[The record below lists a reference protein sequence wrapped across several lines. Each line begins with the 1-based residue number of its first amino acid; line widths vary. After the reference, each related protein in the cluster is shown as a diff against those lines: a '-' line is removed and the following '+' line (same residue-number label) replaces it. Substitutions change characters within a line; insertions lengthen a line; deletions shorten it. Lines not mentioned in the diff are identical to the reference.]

1 VSVGT
6 KLLLILVFVA
16 LAPLGVFAA
25 SALAEH
31 EQALSDELAALHQKT
46 AEHGARMTTKTLAA
60 AQQALR
66 GLAGAIPWSE
76 LSAEE
81 RAGALLLVYDQ
92 LDDIAIVS
100 LLDERGA
107 GIGAS
112 LYRDRADDRHPRVD
126 VATLGAF
133 ARAVPLRRAQA
144 TPVLGD
150 VFGNEPMVTLAMP
163 VGAADAHWVLA
174 VALSLRG
181 ACTELAL
188 ANPPGVATRIEA
200 DDGRL
205 LCGSRTASGE
215 VLTATAR
222 TSAGWHVVAEQSRDA
237 AFASLRSVRIQSIV
251 WMALGALGAVIAG
264 AVLAQS
270 IQRPLY
276 ALTRGAEAL
285 AAGDLRHRVTS
296 VARDEIGVL
305 ARTFNRMGDEI
316 AKQDDEIRTWNKELQ
331 ARVDAR
337 TKELRDAQDQLLQS
351 KKLGAIAA
359 LGAGV
364 AHEINNPLTGVVGLT
379 QVLLARKDKLD
390 DKTVRSLTSI
400 EREALRIRD
409 IVDRLGTLAQASV
422 ADATRIEI
430 AGAVDAALAQHAD
443 QIAARG
449 IRVERVFAR
458 DVPLV
463 LGNADQLDHVF
474 AQLVDNALRAM
485 PDGGSLK
492 LVTRT
497 IDREAVVVEVID
509 TGRGI
514 APEVL
519 DRIFEPFFTTK
530 DHWHG
535 AGLGLAVAH
544 RIVEAHQG
552 SIRAA
557 STVGAGTTMTITFP
571 AAGRAA
577 HLV

>member
-1 VSVGT
+1 VSVGS

-16 LAPLGVFAA
+16 LAPLGVFAS

-31 EQALSDELAALHQKT
+31 ERALRDELAALHQKT
-46 AEHGARMTTKTLAA
+46 AEHGARTTTKTLAS

-66 GLAGAIPWSE
+66 GLAGAIPWGE
-76 LSAEE
+76 LSDEE

-92 LDDIAIVS
+92 LDDIAVVS

-126 VATLGAF
+126 VSTLGAF
-133 ARAVPLRRAQA
+133 ARAVPFARGQIAPA
-144 TPVLGD
+144 LGG
-150 VFGNEPMVTLAMP
+150 VFEVPGSELIVTLAMP
-163 VGAADAHWVLA
+163 VIGTANARWVLA
-174 VALSLRG
+174 VAFSLRG
-181 ACTELAL
+181 ACAELVA
-188 ANPPGVATRIEA
+188 ANPPGVTTRIETE
-200 DDGRL
+200 DSRL
-205 LCGSRTASGE
+205 LCGERSASRE
-215 VLTATAR
+215 LLTATAR
-222 TSAGWHVVAEQSRDA
+222 TTEGWRVVAEQPRDT
-237 AFASLRSVRIQSIV
+237 AFASLHSVRVQSIV
-251 WMALGALGAVIAG
+251 WMGLGVLGAVIAG

-285 AAGDLRHRVTS
+285 ARGDLRHRVTS

-305 ARTFNRMGDEI
+305 ARAFNRMGDEI
-316 AKQDDEIRTWNKELQ
+316 ASWKQELQ

-337 TKELRDAQDQLLQS
+337 TKELKDAQDQLLQS

-390 DKTVRSLTSI
+390 DKTIRSLTSI

-409 IVDRLGTLAQASV
+409 IIDRLGTLAQASV

-430 AGAVDAALAQHAD
+430 SGAVDAALAQYGD
-443 QIAARG
+443 QITARG

-463 LGNADQLDHVF
+463 VGNVEQLNHVF

-485 PDGGSLK
+485 SDGGSLK
-492 LVTRT
+492 LTTRT
-497 IDREAVVVEVID
+497 IDREAIVVEVTD

-514 APEVL
+514 VPEVL

-530 DHWHG
+530 DHWRG
-535 AGLGLAVAH
+535 AGLGLAIAH

-557 STVGAGTTMTITFP
+557 STVGAGTTMTLTFP

>member
-1 VSVGT
+1 MSVGS

-16 LAPLGVFAA
+16 LAPLGVFAS

-31 EQALSDELAALHQKT
+31 EQALSDELSALHQKT
-46 AEHGARMTTKTLAA
+46 AEHGARTTTRTLTA

-66 GLAGAIPWSE
+66 GLAGAIPWGE
-76 LSAEE
+76 LSDEE

-92 LDDIAIVS
+92 LDDIAVVS

-112 LYRDRADDRHPRVD
+112 LYRDRTDDRHPRVD

-133 ARAVPLRRAQA
+133 ARSVPFVRAQTAPA
-144 TPVLGD
+144 TGEVFGSEPMLTLAIPVLGIA
-150 VFGNEPMVTLAMP
+150 NAR
-163 VGAADAHWVLA
+163 WVLA
-174 VALSLRG
+174 VAISLRG

-188 ANPPGVATRIEA
+188 ANPPGVTTRIET

-205 LCGSRTASGE
+205 LCGARSTGE
-215 VLTATAR
+215 LLTAAAR
-222 TSAGWHVVAEQSRDA
+222 TSEGWQVVAEQPRET

-251 WMALGALGAVIAG
+251 WMALGVLGAVIAG

-276 ALTRGAEAL
+276 ALTRGVEAL
-285 AAGDLRHRVTS
+285 ASGDLRHRVTS

-305 ARTFNRMGDEI
+305 ARAFNRMGDEI

-331 ARVDAR
+331 ARVDVR

-379 QVLLARKDKLD
+379 QVLLAKKGKLD
-390 DKTVRSLTSI
+390 EKTVRTLTSI

-409 IVDRLGTLAQASV
+409 IIDRLGTLAQASV
-422 ADATRIEI
+422 ADATRLEI
-430 AGAVDAALAQHAD
+430 SCAVDAALAQYAD
-443 QIAARG
+443 QIATRG
-449 IRVERVFAR
+449 IGIERTFAD

-463 LGNADQLDHVF
+463 VGNVAQLSHVF

-492 LVTRT
+492 LATRT
-497 IDREAVVVEVID
+497 IDREAVVVEVTD

-514 APEVL
+514 APDVL

-530 DHWHG
+530 DRWRG
-535 AGLGLAVAH
+535 TGLGLAIAH

-552 SIRAA
+552 SIRAT

>member
-1 VSVGT
+1 MSVGS

-16 LAPLGVFAA
+16 LAPLGVFAS

-31 EQALSDELAALHQKT
+31 EHALRDELAALHQKT
-46 AEHGARMTTKTLAA
+46 AEHGARTTTKTLAA

-66 GLAGAIPWSE
+66 GLARAIPWGE
-76 LSAEE
+76 LSDEE

-92 LDDIAIVS
+92 LDDIAVVS

-112 LYRDRADDRHPRVD
+112 LYRDRADDRHPRID

-133 ARAVPLRRAQA
+133 AQAVPFVRARA
-144 TPVLGD
+144 APAIGS
-150 VFGNEPMVTLAMP
+150 VFGSEPMLTLAMP
-163 VGAADAHWVLA
+163 VTGTANAHWVLA
-174 VALSLRG
+174 VAISLRG
-181 ACTELAL
+181 ACAELVA
-188 ANPPGVATRIEA
+188 ANPPAVTTR
-200 DDGRL
+200 
-205 LCGSRTASGE
+205 
-215 VLTATAR
+215 TATAR
-222 TSAGWHVVAEQSRDA
+222 TSEGWRVIAEQPRDT
-237 AFASLRSVRIQSIV
+237 AFASLRSVRVQSIV
-251 WMALGALGAVIAG
+251 WMALGVLGAVIAG

-285 AAGDLRHRVTS
+285 ASGDLRHRVTS

-305 ARTFNRMGDEI
+305 ARAFNRMGDEI

-409 IVDRLGTLAQASV
+409 IIDRLGTLAQASV
-422 ADATRIEI
+422 ADATRLEI
-430 AGAVDAALAQHAD
+430 SGAVDAALAQYAD
-443 QIAARG
+443 QIATRE
-449 IRVERVFAR
+449 IRIERVFAD

-463 LGNADQLDHVF
+463 VGNVDQLNHVF

-485 PDGGSLK
+485 PDGGNLK
-492 LVTRT
+492 LATRT
-497 IDREAVVVEVID
+497 IDREAVVVEITD

-530 DHWHG
+530 DRWRG
-535 AGLGLAVAH
+535 TGLGLAIAH

-552 SIRAA
+552 SIRAT